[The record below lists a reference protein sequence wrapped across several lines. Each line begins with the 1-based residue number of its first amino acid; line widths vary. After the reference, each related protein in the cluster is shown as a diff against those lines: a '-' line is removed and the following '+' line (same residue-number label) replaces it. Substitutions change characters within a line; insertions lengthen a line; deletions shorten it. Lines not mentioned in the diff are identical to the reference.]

1 METPEESKYN
11 PKYHL
16 QRALKPVLNID
27 SHKKTIDMPE
37 GLVLGK
43 TDQKRV
49 DALVNDYGYQIQ
61 AVLPI
66 DRFTKIMINSSKGLK
81 ASGLQFRKE
90 MFFSLKAGTMVV
102 QIGKGK
108 DGPGNMVDKFK
119 KPYTYT
125 GSIYID
131 SDKYYAFQVNQ
142 ELVPDPGM
150 QYYILYRGTDT
161 DIRRDMYKRG
171 IYDYT
176 RIMKPEFK
184 TLTKAKAKAAKQGS
198 LNL

>member
-1 METPEESKYN
+1 METPESKYN
-11 PKYHL
+11 RRYHL

-27 SHKKTIDMPE
+27 SHKRTIDMPE

-49 DALVNDYGYQIQ
+49 DTLVNEFGYQIQ
-61 AVLPI
+61 VVLPI
-66 DRFTKIMINSSKGLK
+66 DRYTKIMINASKGLK
-81 ASGLQFRKE
+81 ATGLQFRKE
-90 MFFSLKAGTMVV
+90 MFFKLKAGTMVE

-108 DGPGNMVDKFK
+108 EAAGNMVDKFK

-131 SDKYYAFQVNQ
+131 AQKYYAFQVNQ
-142 ELVPDPGM
+142 ELVPDPAT
-150 QYYILYRGTDT
+150 QYYILYQGTDA

-176 RIMKPEFK
+176 RVLKPEFK
-184 TLTKAKAKAAKQGS
+184 TLTPAKAKAAKQGT